1 MARLL
6 LILGIRASALC
17 KEPARCCWV
26 VPEFATSCPGS
37 PYPPGSSARLERRG
51 AGTFGGG
58 RRHLRYKRS
67 GSGFNLTSSV
77 TKGFIAKCSTPATI
91 GTVTAT
97 YHLPLAKGVVIIGP
111 RTLYERGSAASELS
125 SKFNLL

>member
-26 VPEFATSCPGS
+26 VPEFATSYPGS
-37 PYPPGSSARLERRG
+37 PYHPGSSARLERRG

-77 TKGFIAKCSTPATI
+77 TKGFIPKGSPPPPIGPAT
-91 GTVTAT
+91 AT
-97 YHLPLAKGVVIIGP
+97 NHLPPAKAGVFI
-111 RTLYERGSAASELS
+111 
-125 SKFNLL
+125 

>member
-6 LILGIRASALC
+6 VILGIRASALC
-17 KEPARCCWV
+17 KEPARCRWV
-26 VPEFATSCPGS
+26 VPEFATSCPAS

-77 TKGFIAKCSTPATI
+77 TKGLIAKCSTPSTI

-97 YHLPLAKGVVIIGP
+97 YDLPPAKGGVIIGP
-111 RTLYERGSAASELS
+111 RSEEHTSELQS
-125 SKFNLL
+125 H